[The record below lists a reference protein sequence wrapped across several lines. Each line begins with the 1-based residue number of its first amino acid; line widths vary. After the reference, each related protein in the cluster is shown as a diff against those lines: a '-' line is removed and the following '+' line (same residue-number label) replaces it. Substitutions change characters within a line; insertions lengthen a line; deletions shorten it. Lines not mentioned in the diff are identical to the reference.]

1 MKEVTAILLIVI
13 ALIGIISIIIV
24 KLYYR
29 EKEKD
34 EDKERLEEFLK
45 SSDYNSHIES
55 HESINSRR
63 APAGS
68 KTVKN
73 IDPNRVQR
81 RRVRKVPKESGNA
94 HLSEAQ
100 IYANTL
106 QNASNEDLF
115 GDHYNEGSPKSRSIR
130 RVQRRPVNA
139 EATQANS
146 TATLLR
152 QRAEAAKNASRQAEA
167 NKVRQVKRAKTV
179 DNVRKVPRTPERV
192 KEQMNKEE
200 EVKSFQEPITKM
212 HKETINSVNQGESE
226 VKARQVPMTKEQKEF
241 ISSET
246 AKKLIVEDED
256 GDVKIVKSIKP
267 DEKIEEI
274 KETAKIETAEETT
287 EEAEETK
294 VAETAKETTE
304 EKAKA
309 PKVEETKVTETTE
322 EKAKAPKVEETKVT
336 ETTEEKAKAPKVE
349 ETKVTETT
357 EEKAKAPKVEETKIA
372 ETTEEKAETPK
383 VEETKIAETTDE
395 KAKAP
400 KVEETKPVE
409 ETPLPDE
416 IYQDDLHI
424 LLGKEEVKEEGPEN
438 EFVTINSDNEESSG
452 NDIFRD
458 AIKSIR
464 NFRGTNTTEQ
474 APVKEIKEEV
484 APEDYIHDFGNGIEE
499 IGDTIT
505 ITPIHEEEEEPRDL
519 AYNQPNENVD
529 DIYKEI
535 NDESY
540 NKTIDEELDKS
551 YEDVSDETSEK
562 DANVY
567 TKEDY
572 IKTEKA
578 EEDKKIRAEN
588 TKKILNLKGEG
599 DKKSSKAKRSERSK
613 TRKAPSDSTPDG
625 QKRLVLHEARS
636 DVEEVYINGTLYEL
650 KVGQTV
656 MFNHNNETYSSRI
669 LRLKPGYVGVKYRSK
684 KVWIKAT
691 NIKKIF

>member
-45 SSDYNSHIES
+45 SSDYNSSIES

-63 APAGS
+63 TRAGS

-81 RRVRKVPKESGNA
+81 KRRVRKVPKESANA

-115 GDHYNEGSPKSRSIR
+115 GDYNDKDGSPKSRSIR

-167 NKVRQVKRAKTV
+167 NNVRQVKKV
-179 DNVRKVPRTPERV
+179 KPIDNVRKVPRTPERV

-200 EVKSFQEPITKM
+200 EVKSFQEPITKE

-274 KETAKIETAEETT
+274 KETAKIESAE
-287 EEAEETK
+287 
-294 VAETAKETTE
+294 ETAKETTE
-304 EKAKA
+304 ETKIVETKEV
-309 PKVEETKVTETTE
+309 PKVEETIETKPTE
-322 EKAKAPKVEETKVT
+322 EAPE
-336 ETTEEKAKAPKVE
+336 
-349 ETKVTETT
+349 
-357 EEKAKAPKVEETKIA
+357 A
-372 ETTEEKAETPK
+372 E
-383 VEETKIAETTDE
+383 V
-395 KAKAP
+395 P
-400 KVEETKPVE
+400 KVEETKPTE
-409 ETPLPDE
+409 EIPLSE
-416 IYQDDLHI
+416 NTYQDDLHI
-424 LLGKEEVKEEGPEN
+424 LLGKQEVKEEGPEN

-529 DIYKEI
+529 DIDKEI

>member
-1 MKEVTAILLIVI
+1 MSNVTLAEYWPASRTRV
-13 ALIGIISIIIV
+13 
-24 KLYYR
+24 
-29 EKEKD
+29 
-34 EDKERLEEFLK
+34 LK
-45 SSDYNSHIES
+45 SSDYNSSIES

-63 APAGS
+63 TRAGS

-81 RRVRKVPKESGNA
+81 KRRVRKVPKESANA

-115 GDHYNEGSPKSRSIR
+115 GDYNDKDGSPKSRSIR

-167 NKVRQVKRAKTV
+167 NNVRQVKKV
-179 DNVRKVPRTPERV
+179 KPIDNVRKVPRTPERV

-200 EVKSFQEPITKM
+200 EVKSFQEPITKE

-274 KETAKIETAEETT
+274 KETAKIESAE
-287 EEAEETK
+287 
-294 VAETAKETTE
+294 ETAKETTE
-304 EKAKA
+304 ETKIVETKEV
-309 PKVEETKVTETTE
+309 PKVEETIETKPTE
-322 EKAKAPKVEETKVT
+322 EAPE
-336 ETTEEKAKAPKVE
+336 
-349 ETKVTETT
+349 
-357 EEKAKAPKVEETKIA
+357 A
-372 ETTEEKAETPK
+372 E
-383 VEETKIAETTDE
+383 V
-395 KAKAP
+395 P
-400 KVEETKPVE
+400 KVEETKPTE
-409 ETPLPDE
+409 EIPLSE
-416 IYQDDLHI
+416 NTYQDDLHI
-424 LLGKEEVKEEGPEN
+424 LLGKQEVKEEGPEN

-529 DIYKEI
+529 DIDKEI

>member
-45 SSDYNSHIES
+45 SSDYNSSIES

-63 APAGS
+63 TRAGS

-81 RRVRKVPKESGNA
+81 KRRVRKVPKESANA

-115 GDHYNEGSPKSRSIR
+115 GDYNDKDGSPKSRSIR

-167 NKVRQVKRAKTV
+167 NNVRQVKKV
-179 DNVRKVPRTPERV
+179 KPIDNVRKVPRTPERV

-200 EVKSFQEPITKM
+200 EVKSFQEPITKE

-274 KETAKIETAEETT
+274 KETAKIESAE
-287 EEAEETK
+287 
-294 VAETAKETTE
+294 ETAKETTE
-304 EKAKA
+304 ETKIVETKEV
-309 PKVEETKVTETTE
+309 PKVEETAKETTE
-322 EKAKAPKVEETKVT
+322 ETKIVETKEVPKVEETI
-336 ETTEEKAKAPKVE
+336 ETKPTEEAPE
-349 ETKVTETT
+349 
-357 EEKAKAPKVEETKIA
+357 A
-372 ETTEEKAETPK
+372 E
-383 VEETKIAETTDE
+383 V
-395 KAKAP
+395 P
-400 KVEETKPVE
+400 KVEETKPTE
-409 ETPLPDE
+409 EIPLSE
-416 IYQDDLHI
+416 NTYQDDLHI
-424 LLGKEEVKEEGPEN
+424 LLGKQEVKEEGPEN

-505 ITPIHEEEEEPRDL
+505 ITPIREDEEDPRDL

-540 NKTIDEELDKS
+540 NKTIDDELDKS

-613 TRKAPSDSTPDG
+613 TRRAPSDSTPDG

>member
-45 SSDYNSHIES
+45 SSDYNSSIES

-63 APAGS
+63 TRAGS

-81 RRVRKVPKESGNA
+81 KRRVRKVPKESANA

-115 GDHYNEGSPKSRSIR
+115 GDYNDKDGSPKSRSIR

-167 NKVRQVKRAKTV
+167 NNVRQVKKV
-179 DNVRKVPRTPERV
+179 KPIDNVRKVPRTPERV

-200 EVKSFQEPITKM
+200 EVKSFQEPITKE

-274 KETAKIETAEETT
+274 KETAKIESAE
-287 EEAEETK
+287 
-294 VAETAKETTE
+294 ETAKETTE
-304 EKAKA
+304 ETKIVETKEV
-309 PKVEETKVTETTE
+309 PKVEETIETKPTE
-322 EKAKAPKVEETKVT
+322 EAPE
-336 ETTEEKAKAPKVE
+336 
-349 ETKVTETT
+349 
-357 EEKAKAPKVEETKIA
+357 A
-372 ETTEEKAETPK
+372 E
-383 VEETKIAETTDE
+383 V
-395 KAKAP
+395 P
-400 KVEETKPVE
+400 KVEETKPTE
-409 ETPLPDE
+409 EIPLSE
-416 IYQDDLHI
+416 NTYQDDLHI
-424 LLGKEEVKEEGPEN
+424 LLGKQEVKEEGPEN

>member
-55 HESINSRR
+55 HESVNARR
-63 APAGS
+63 APSGS

-115 GDHYNEGSPKSRSIR
+115 GDHNNEGSPKSRSIR

-246 AKKLIVEDED
+246 AKKLIVEDDD
-256 GDVKIVKSIKP
+256 GDIKIVKSIKP

-304 EKAKA
+304 EKA
-309 PKVEETKVTETTE
+309 ET
-322 EKAKAPKVEETKVT
+322 
-336 ETTEEKAKAPKVE
+336 PKVE

-372 ETTEEKAETPK
+372 ETTEEKAEIPK
-383 VEETKIAETTDE
+383 VEETKIAETTEE
-395 KAKAP
+395 KAEAP

-599 DKKSSKAKRSERSK
+599 DKKSSKAKRSERYK

>member
-45 SSDYNSHIES
+45 SSDYNSSIES

-63 APAGS
+63 TRAGS

-81 RRVRKVPKESGNA
+81 KRRVRKVPKESANA

-115 GDHYNEGSPKSRSIR
+115 GDYNDKDGSPKSRSIR

-167 NKVRQVKRAKTV
+167 NNVRQVKKV
-179 DNVRKVPRTPERV
+179 KPIDNVRKVPRTPERV

-200 EVKSFQEPITKM
+200 EVKSFQEPITKE

-274 KETAKIETAEETT
+274 KETAKIESAE
-287 EEAEETK
+287 
-294 VAETAKETTE
+294 ETAKETTE
-304 EKAKA
+304 ETKIVETKEV
-309 PKVEETKVTETTE
+309 PKVEETIETKPTE
-322 EKAKAPKVEETKVT
+322 EAPE
-336 ETTEEKAKAPKVE
+336 
-349 ETKVTETT
+349 
-357 EEKAKAPKVEETKIA
+357 A
-372 ETTEEKAETPK
+372 E
-383 VEETKIAETTDE
+383 V
-395 KAKAP
+395 P
-400 KVEETKPVE
+400 KVEETKPTE
-409 ETPLPDE
+409 EIPLSE
-416 IYQDDLHI
+416 NTYQDDLHI
-424 LLGKEEVKEEGPEN
+424 LLGKQEVKEEGPEN

-529 DIYKEI
+529 DIDKEI

-656 MFNHNNETYSSRI
+656 MFNHNSETYSSRI
-669 LRLKPGYVGVKYRSK
+669 LRLKPGHVGVKYRSK